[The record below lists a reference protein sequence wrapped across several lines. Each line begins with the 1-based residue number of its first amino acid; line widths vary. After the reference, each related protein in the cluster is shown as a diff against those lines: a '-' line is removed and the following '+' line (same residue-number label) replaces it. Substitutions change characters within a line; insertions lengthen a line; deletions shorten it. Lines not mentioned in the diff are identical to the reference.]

1 MAAVCQAG
9 EAKAEVKQ
17 GRDVNS
23 LTRLRLRDL
32 IHTSAQGVH
41 LDDAWHRHA
50 VVGNLNLDALAVR
63 GTRDQRRRHQWV
75 RKDGNQ
81 QQFQQP

>member
-1 MAAVCQAG
+1 
-9 EAKAEVKQ
+9 
-17 GRDVNS
+17 
-23 LTRLRLRDL
+23 
-32 IHTSAQGVH
+32 VH

-63 GTRDQRRRHQWV
+63 GTRDQRRRHQWD

-81 QQFQQP
+81 QP